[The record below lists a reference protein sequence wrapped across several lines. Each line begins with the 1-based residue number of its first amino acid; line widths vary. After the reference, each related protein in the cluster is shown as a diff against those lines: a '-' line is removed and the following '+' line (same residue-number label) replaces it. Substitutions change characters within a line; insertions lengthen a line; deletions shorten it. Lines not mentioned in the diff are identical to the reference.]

1 MVEGDAERR
10 QVLAL
15 IGEHRVQR
23 EPMHALPAVPQ
34 RPFREIDQPVDLR
47 VRIGQHAGEIR
58 LSRQVFIREARSNVA
73 HIVAPVTFLRKG
85 DIHVAGLPLHYSL
98 PCSSTCRMPSS
109 LASGLTRIL
118 RKPAPA
124 TVSGSNRPVA
134 ASAGALALA
143 ISSAICRGLRRR
155 RLESWSAMLLA

>member
-1 MVEGDAERR
+1 MVERDAERR

-15 IGEHRVQR
+15 VSEHHVQR

-85 DIHVAGLPLHYSL
+85 DSHVAHLQVTQPDREREDVHLPPGVVHIE
-98 PCSSTCRMPSS
+98 
-109 LASGLTRIL
+109 LARDARAGELEEL
-118 RKPAPA
+118 R
-124 TVSGSNRPVA
+124 
-134 ASAGALALA
+134 
-143 ISSAICRGLRRR
+143 
-155 RLESWSAMLLA
+155 